1 MVLVCSAIRDLISP
15 ISRLTVSVE
24 TADDSPAGG
33 VPTTGGVEA
42 RGDRSVVGVCNDG
55 LALVTLS
62 YATAFKQFLPEQ
74 EFVVWTRSD
83 AMG

>member
-15 ISRLTVSVE
+15 ISRLTVSVA

-42 RGDRSVVGVCNDG
+42 RGDRSVVGVCNG
-55 LALVTLS
+55 TLALVARFMQRHLNNSYLNRSLS
-62 YATAFKQFLPEQ
+62 F
-74 EFVVWTRSD
+74 
-83 AMG
+83 